1 VIFFL
6 IHIQNSEGRYVYDI
20 TALFCTASVSL
31 LNAKLHSNPYV
42 NNMMHACIKGSS
54 DPIGCILA
62 VCFSDCRYSVV
73 VVLLSHGPW
82 QRNRSPMAHGL
93 LDASLLPVRCPL
105 SATDLLDMSF
115 GSYSALFYILLI
127 CFFFLFPF
135 LFLRAGF
142 SQRVRG
148 RLPSCR

>member
-1 VIFFL
+1 
-6 IHIQNSEGRYVYDI
+6 
-20 TALFCTASVSL
+20 
-31 LNAKLHSNPYV
+31 
-42 NNMMHACIKGSS
+42 
-54 DPIGCILA
+54 
-62 VCFSDCRYSVV
+62 
-73 VVLLSHGPW
+73 
-82 QRNRSPMAHGL
+82 MAHGL